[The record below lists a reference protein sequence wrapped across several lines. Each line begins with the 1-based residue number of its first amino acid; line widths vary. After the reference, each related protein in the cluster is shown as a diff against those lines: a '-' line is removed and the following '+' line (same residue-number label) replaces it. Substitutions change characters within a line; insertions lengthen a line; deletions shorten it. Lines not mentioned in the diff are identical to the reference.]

1 MREPWYHLTGGDAS
15 YADERKQQIIVALN
29 RPDLHILKLNTTIT
43 TDKSSTYIAFN
54 SSTLSDFSDNSVVPI
69 SLFNATKTDNFIND
83 ETPPIF
89 EAFDLDLNQ
98 GTVTLS
104 FNDVMDIQSLD
115 PTQILFANAP
125 GSNISY
131 NLYGNYYNAVP
142 NELWDHYHVTFTL
155 TTDDLNAIKIN
166 TELATNPNKTY
177 ASVTEDVAVDIYEQ
191 NTNAI
196 SSDFLQVQ
204 MIREDMTSPQLLNF
218 SLDIDSGI
226 LDLTF
231 DEPVL
236 PSSIV
241 FQNITIH
248 NKYNRSDQSL
258 QVYTLDYEYIDSNE
272 TGTVVVKVEL
282 TRVSLSA
289 LQSMTALALSSENT
303 LISIKEGA
311 ILDMNDNPSIE
322 IAFENAISV
331 VEVSPDV
338 SPPILES
345 FDLDLNDN
353 FLILSFTEAV
363 NYETLNLSALLIVN
377 SFNDSEV
384 TEYQRISVNSEIIV
398 ADFGSVLYIEL
409 TEDDENALK
418 EFMRPIANSRN
429 DTYL

>member
-1 MREPWYHLTGGDAS
+1 MN
-15 YADERKQQIIVALN
+15 K
-29 RPDLHILKLNTTIT
+29 
-43 TDKSSTYIAFN
+43 
-54 SSTLSDFSDNSVVPI
+54 
-69 SLFNATKTDNFIND
+69 
-83 ETPPIF
+83 
-89 EAFDLDLNQ
+89 
-98 GTVTLS
+98 
-104 FNDVMDIQSLD
+104 IQMTSAR
-115 PTQILFANAP
+115 T
-125 GSNISY
+125 S
-131 NLYGNYYNAVP
+131 
-142 NELWDHYHVTFTL
+142 
-155 TTDDLNAIKIN
+155 
-166 TELATNPNKTY
+166 
-177 ASVTEDVAVDIYEQ
+177 
-191 NTNAI
+191 
-196 SSDFLQVQ
+196 Q

-248 NKYNRSDQSL
+248 NKYNRSDQSI
-258 QVYTLDYEYIDSNE
+258 QVYSLDYEYIDSNE

-289 LQSMTALALSSENT
+289 LQSMTALALLSENT

-322 IAFENAISV
+322 IAFENAISA

-338 SPPILES
+338 SPQILES

-429 DTYL
+429 DTYLSIEYGAVLDYARFKLNATADEFLQVSEYFEDLTCVGEMAEEYINTSIDDYYCHTPYYQGFIFSHLML